1 MARRITPRAPLLVL
15 RTAAAVLLAACYARG
30 GGSAPSPDDAPELP
44 RVSGAAAGTAGS
56 TVTEGAIDRR
66 RAASI
71 EELLQGLPGVHVT
84 GRAPNL
90 QVRIRGAGTI
100 NASGEPLYVLDG
112 MPLPAGTNALRNIPP
127 ADVARIDVLRDGAS
141 TALYGVRGANGVI
154 VIETKR
160 GP

>member
-1 MARRITPRAPLLVL
+1 M
-15 RTAAAVLLAACYARG
+15 
-30 GGSAPSPDDAPELP
+30 
-44 RVSGAAAGTAGS
+44 
-56 TVTEGAIDRR
+56 
-66 RAASI
+66 
-71 EELLQGLPGVHVT
+71 
-84 GRAPNL
+84 
-90 QVRIRGAGTI
+90 
-100 NASGEPLYVLDG
+100 LDG